1 MQKRKLMSRPALT
14 MMIVVTLILTASLV
28 ASGAATTKQLST
40 NFTLVNL
47 STSSNLVNIQYYKGD
62 GTQWRPSES
71 ATLTSQGSQL
81 IRRQYDDTQLTSGSG
96 SVVVGGQGPMG
107 AVVQIQA
114 RGQTPT
120 SGAYSGSAVG
130 SNSANVP
137 LIAKGGSSASGPV
150 NSQIIIQ
157 NTGTTATSIQVEF
170 VDSNGT
176 TVYTSPST
184 NIAAG
189 ASYTYDLTND
199 TSAPNGFFSAVVKAA
214 TGGQVT
220 VVSNLFTGSN
230 GMQTFAGFSA
240 AAQKWIAPLF
250 TSRLTS
256 NGLSTPVTVQNLS
269 GGSIPVGAIKLQC
282 KADPSSGGSDFEKSN
297 PAAVTDSAYA
307 IFNPVTDNTI
317 PANWYGACTIDT
329 TGYNTVAFIQMRFV
343 KPGVVNDRAASYE
356 AIRADGTKT
365 KVIVPLYMKR
375 LTNGFATAVTIQNLG
390 ASSAN
395 ISIAYQAG
403 DGAPA
408 GCSVNVGPFTIAAG
422 GSLIQN
428 HRITSGANSVP
439 TLPENCFGSMVVT
452 STNSQPVEAFVQID
466 DLDQATGDPFMAHNA
481 FTAD

>member
-1 MQKRKLMSRPALT
+1 MQKRRLMSRPALT

-47 STSSNLVNIQYYKGD
+47 STSSNLVNIQYYKTD
-62 GTQWRPSES
+62 GSQWRPSES
-71 ATLTSQGSQL
+71 ATLSNQGSQL
-81 IRRQYDDTQLTSGSG
+81 IRRQYDDSQLTSGSG

-120 SGAYSGSAVG
+120 SGAYSGSAAG
-130 SNSANVP
+130 TNSANVP
-137 LIAKGGSSASGPV
+137 LIAKNGSSASGAV

-157 NTGTTATSIQVEF
+157 NTGTAATSVQVEF
-170 VDSNGT
+170 VNSSGA
-176 TVYTSPST
+176 TVYTSPATTIQS
-184 NIAAG
+184 G
-189 ASYTYDLTND
+189 ASFTYDLTND
-199 TSAPNGFFSAVVKAA
+199 AGAPTGFFSAVVKAA

-220 VVSNLFTGSN
+220 VVSNLFTGNN
-230 GMQTFAGFSA
+230 GMQTFSGFSA
-240 AAQKWIAPLF
+240 SAQKWLVPLF
-250 TSRLTS
+250 TSRLG

-269 GGSIPVGAIKLQC
+269 GGTIPAGSIKLQC
-282 KADPSSGGSDFEKSN
+282 KADPSSGGSNFEKSN
-297 PAAVTDSAYA
+297 DAAVTNTASA
-307 IFNPVTDNTI
+307 IFNPVTDNSI
-317 PANWYGACTIDT
+317 PASWYGACTVDT
-329 TGYNTVAFIQMRFV
+329 AGFNTVAFVQMRFV
-343 KPGVVNDRAASYE
+343 GSDRAASYE

-390 ASSAN
+390 ASAATV
-395 ISIAYQAG
+395 SIAYQAG
-403 DGAPA
+403 DGAAA
-408 GCSVNVGPFTIAAG
+408 GCTVNVGPFTVAAG

-439 TLPENCFGSMVVT
+439 SLPENCFGSMVVT
-452 STNSQPVEAFVQID
+452 STNGQPVEAFVQID
-466 DLDQATGDPFMAHNA
+466 DLDQGSGDPFMAHNA

>member
-1 MQKRKLMSRPALT
+1 MQKRKFMSRPALT
-14 MMIVVTLILTASLV
+14 IMMVVTLILTASLV

-47 STSSNLVNIQYYKGD
+47 STSSNLVNIQYYTATGS
-62 GTQWRPSES
+62 QWRPSES
-71 ATLTSQGSQL
+71 ATLASQGSQL
-81 IRRQYDDTQLTSGSG
+81 IRRQYEDTQLTSGSG

-120 SGAYSGSAVG
+120 SGAYSGSAAG

-137 LIAKGGSSASGPV
+137 LIAKNGSSASGAV

-157 NTGTTATSIQVEF
+157 NTGTTATSVQVEF

-184 NIAAG
+184 NVAAG

-199 TSAPNGFFSAVVKAA
+199 GSAPNGFFSAVVKAA
-214 TGGQVT
+214 TGGQIT

-230 GMQTFAGFSA
+230 GMQTFSGFSA
-240 AAQKWIAPLF
+240 SAQKWLAPLF
-250 TSRLTS
+250 TSRLG

-269 GGSIPVGAIKLQC
+269 GGSIPAGAIKLQC
-282 KADPSSGGSDFEKSN
+282 KADPSSGGADFNKSN
-297 PAAVTDSAYA
+297 PAAVTNTASA

-329 TGYNTVAFIQMRFV
+329 TGYDTVAFVQMRFV
-343 KPGVVNDRAASYE
+343 GTDRAASYE

-375 LTNGFATAVTIQNLG
+375 LANGFATAVTIQNLG
-390 ASSAN
+390 TSAATVN
-395 ISIAYQAG
+395 IAYQAG

-408 GCSVNVGPFTIAAG
+408 SCSVNVGPFQIAAG

-428 HRITSGANSVP
+428 HRIASGANSVP
-439 TLPENCFGSMVVT
+439 SVPDNCFGSMVVT
-452 STNSQPVEAFVQID
+452 SSNAQPLEAFVQID
-466 DLDQATGDPFMAHNA
+466 DLDQNTGDPFMAHNA